1 MPKPPVDPVVDSEL
15 DGLAL
20 DAVDAAGELP
30 VAPEPHA
37 EDAVEPPPSN
47 AALEVTFGHGICSGL
62 NPGGLSS
69 VAPSGIPPE
78 VEEEDGS
85 ESVVPS
91 GEVVPM
97 PGVGLAC
104 AQAAAIP
111 ASHSIAA
118 RVQVPFIEVSH
129 VASGQKRRSRSC

>member
-62 NPGGLSS
+62 NP
-69 VAPSGIPPE
+69 A
-78 VEEEDGS
+78 D
-85 ESVVPS
+85 
-91 GEVVPM
+91 
-97 PGVGLAC
+97 
-104 AQAAAIP
+104 
-111 ASHSIAA
+111 
-118 RVQVPFIEVSH
+118 
-129 VASGQKRRSRSC
+129 